1 MHFQESVSITI
12 GAAAEGNLEPYF
24 PQAINVM
31 PGSTVSWTNE
41 DSTEHTVTADGGNG
55 VPLFDSC
62 PVPPGMLWESTFDSV
77 GTFGYHC
84 LIHPGMRG
92 SIMVG

>member
-1 MHFQESVSITI
+1 
-12 GAAAEGNLEPYF
+12 
-24 PQAINVM
+24 M

-77 GTFGYHC
+77 RTFGYHC
-84 LIHPGMRG
+84 LIYPWMRG